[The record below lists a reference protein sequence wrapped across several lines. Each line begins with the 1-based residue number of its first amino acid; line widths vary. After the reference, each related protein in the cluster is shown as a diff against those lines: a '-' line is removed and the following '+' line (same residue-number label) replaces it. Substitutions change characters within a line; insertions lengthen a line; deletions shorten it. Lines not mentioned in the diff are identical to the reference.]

1 METVETMDFTGKYRD
16 FTAKSRDLTCKY
28 NGILP
33 ILPKNGSF
41 AKKRSGLIS
50 NRRIQFHG
58 LSTQFLF

>member
-41 AKKRSGLIS
+41 AKKEVD
-50 NRRIQFHG
+50 
-58 LSTQFLF
+58 